1 MNVDVDVRQFRE
13 LAARFEQL
21 SSRSLPYAM
30 RNALNAVAFDARTEW
45 QRRIARSMTLRNKYT
60 ERSLRVVK
68 VQSNRIDAMEARVGS
83 TLDYMAKQE
92 LGGRETSKGKHG
104 VPIPTSSAAG
114 QSMKARPRTRS
125 VRRKN
130 YLSAIHLARSVGGS
144 RQRRNAVAIKMA
156 KSRTGGV
163 AYLDLGKRKGLFAI
177 PKGKRAKP
185 RMLYDLT
192 RKTVT
197 VRPRPTL
204 EPTVHAIGPRVLMH
218 AERAIQYELAR
229 AAAKASAVTT

>member
-1 MNVDVDVRQFRE
+1 MRVEVDVRQFRE

-30 RNALNAVAFDARTEW
+30 RNALNAVAFDARAEW
-45 QRRIARSMTLRNKYT
+45 QTRIARSLTLRNKYT
-60 ERSLRVVK
+60 ERSIRVVK
-68 VQSNRIDAMEARVGS
+68 VQSNRLTEMQARVGS

-92 LGGRETSKGKHG
+92 LGGQETSKGKHG

-114 QSMKARPRTRS
+114 MAMKARPRTKQ

-130 YLSAIHLARSVGGS
+130 YLSAIQLAQSTGGS
-144 RQRRNAVAIKMA
+144 RKQRNAAAIRGA
-156 KSRTGGV
+156 KTKTGGV

-177 PKGKRAKP
+177 PKGSRAKP

-192 RKTVT
+192 HKTVT

-204 EPTVHAIGPRVLMH
+204 GPTVQTVGPRVVMH
-218 AERAIQYELAR
+218 AERAIAYEVAR
-229 AAAKASAVTT
+229 AAAKAAAATP